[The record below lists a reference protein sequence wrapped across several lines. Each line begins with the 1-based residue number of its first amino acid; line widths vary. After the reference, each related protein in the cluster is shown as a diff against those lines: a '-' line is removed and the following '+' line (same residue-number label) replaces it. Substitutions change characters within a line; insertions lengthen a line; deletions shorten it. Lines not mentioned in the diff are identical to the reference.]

1 MLSRP
6 IGAPSTGSLNF
17 LPGVGE
23 DGALLKLQQA
33 RSEANLHGGKGSQSM
48 DNLVAAETKELQ
60 TLMHEEASNTTT
72 LMHRAALNILPPIV
86 VSMCSPT
93 CAHIHPGWSFICV
106 NPAWRAG

>member
-1 MLSRP
+1 MVSPLVLSRP

-33 RSEANLHGGKGSQSM
+33 RSEANLHGGKRSQSM
-48 DNLVAAETKELQ
+48 DNLVAAETKDFQ

-72 LMHRAALNILPPIV
+72 LMHKAALNILPPIV
-86 VSMCSPT
+86 VSMCSPP
-93 CAHIHPGWSFICV
+93 CARILGGHSFV
-106 NPAWRAG
+106 